1 VGPLGNCEIVVGNA
15 ATLVTIKGVELTRP
29 RVVTTEYVVNVVRL
43 GINGS
48 TGVEFLMCE
57 LSVGPET
64 SLNVAAKV
72 E

>member
-1 VGPLGNCEIVVGNA
+1 
-15 ATLVTIKGVELTRP
+15 
-29 RVVTTEYVVNVVRL
+29 VNVVRL